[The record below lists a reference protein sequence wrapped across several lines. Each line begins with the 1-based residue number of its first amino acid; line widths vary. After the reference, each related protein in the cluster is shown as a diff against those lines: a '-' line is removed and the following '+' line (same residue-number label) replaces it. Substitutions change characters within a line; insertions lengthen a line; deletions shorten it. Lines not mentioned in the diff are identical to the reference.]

1 MDVTLSQER
10 GFTVLGLDGNFDTAS
25 AEAKESEIMDA
36 VGDGSGQFLVDFSGV
51 PYIASSGLRILLKM
65 AQAVRVGGGDVK
77 LCSLNDTVREVFKI
91 SGFDK
96 ILNVAGTRD
105 EVLGAG

>member
-1 MDVTLSQER
+1 MDVNFSQEQ
-10 GFTVLGLDGNFDTAS
+10 GFTIFSLDGNFDTAS
-25 AEAKESEIMDA
+25 AEANESEIMDA
-36 VGDGSGQFLVDFSGV
+36 IGDGSGQFLVDFSGV

-65 AQAVRVGGGDVK
+65 AQAVRVGGGDLK
-77 LCSLNDTVREVFKI
+77 LCSLNTTVNEVFVI

-96 ILNVAGTRD
+96 ILSVVGTRD